1 MRETDKGADF
11 VPVLTDEDAMRAQ
24 FYRLLAGL
32 LSRAPDRGMLDRL
45 GRIQGGSGDLG
56 TALGTLG
63 QVARAADAAAV
74 DDEYHALFIGV
85 GRGELM
91 PYGSYYMTGFVYDR
105 PLARLRDDMARLGIA
120 RAEDVTEP
128 EDHIAS
134 ICDMMAGLIEGAFG
148 VPVDLAEQRKFFD
161 MHLAPWAGQF
171 FADLEGAKSAS
182 FYMPVGRVGRAFVEV
197 ESTAFAM
204 AA

>member
-1 MRETDKGADF
+1 MGDIDEGAES
-11 VPVLTDEDAMRAQ
+11 VPVMTDEDAMRAQ
-24 FYRLLAGL
+24 FYRLLAAL
-32 LSRAPDRGMLDRL
+32 LSRTPDRGMLDRL
-45 GRIQGGSGDLG
+45 GRIQGGPGDLA

-74 DDEYHALFIGV
+74 DDEFHALFIGV

-120 RAEDVTEP
+120 RADNVTEP

-148 VPVDLAEQRKFFD
+148 GPADLAEQRKFFD

-197 ESTAFAM
+197 ESTAFSM